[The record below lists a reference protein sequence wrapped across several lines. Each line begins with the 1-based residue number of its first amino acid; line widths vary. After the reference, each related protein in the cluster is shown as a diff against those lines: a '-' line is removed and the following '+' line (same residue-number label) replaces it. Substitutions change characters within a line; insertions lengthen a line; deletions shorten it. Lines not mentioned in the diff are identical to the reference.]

1 MHPRY
6 GTRLWIPV
14 LMVLLM
20 AGTALADET
29 TDRVDKLFAEWDTTV
44 TPGAALAVVRDGRIV
59 YERGYGMAN
68 LEDGLVMTPQRI
80 FDIGSTSKQF
90 TAASI
95 AMLIREGKVGL
106 SDDIRKF
113 LPEMPDYGKVVTVDH
128 LLHHTSGLRDYN
140 ALLELAGFRADA
152 DCPTVD
158 EAYEVICRQK
168 RLNYLPGAEYSY
180 TNTGFFLLSRIV
192 EKVSGKSLNAFAQE
206 RIFKPLGMTHTLYQ
220 DDHNQIIRNRA
231 RGYERSKGGFRINM
245 SNWDE
250 TGDGNVYTSVEDLAL
265 WDQAFNSNALGK
277 DLMDMLHTQGVLN
290 DGTKIEYAFG
300 LMISTHKGLRVV
312 EHGGAWAGYRAG
324 FVRFPDEKLT
334 VICLAN
340 LGDMNPSGLC
350 MKVAD
355 IYLADKIKE
364 APKADKAKAEPV
376 QVPKAELEA
385 LVGNYQDAKFGQW
398 FPVTLEDGVLRIG
411 FGSQAFALTPIARNK
426 FQAADAPVDV
436 EVEFPEAA
444 PGKPAGAVV
453 RIMGDERYDLTKA
466 APFTPLTERELGAYA
481 GTYVSDELL
490 GARYEI
496 VVEKE
501 GLVIK
506 FRNPLVGALK
516 AMAPEKF
523 TTSGLNFE
531 FARRGG
537 RVAGFELSVG
547 RAAHIGFRKVE
558 TGR

>member
-1 MHPRY
+1 
-6 GTRLWIPV
+6 
-14 LMVLLM
+14 
-20 AGTALADET
+20 
-29 TDRVDKLFAEWDTTV
+29 
-44 TPGAALAVVRDGRIV
+44 
-59 YERGYGMAN
+59 
-68 LEDGLVMTPQRI
+68 
-80 FDIGSTSKQF
+80 
-90 TAASI
+90 
-95 AMLIREGKVGL
+95 
-106 SDDIRKF
+106 
-113 LPEMPDYGKVVTVDH
+113 
-128 LLHHTSGLRDYN
+128 
-140 ALLELAGFRADA
+140 
-152 DCPTVD
+152 
-158 EAYEVICRQK
+158 
-168 RLNYLPGAEYSY
+168 
-180 TNTGFFLLSRIV
+180 
-192 EKVSGKSLNAFAQE
+192 
-206 RIFKPLGMTHTLYQ
+206 
-220 DDHNQIIRNRA
+220 
-231 RGYERSKGGFRINM
+231 
-245 SNWDE
+245 
-250 TGDGNVYTSVEDLAL
+250 
-265 WDQAFNSNALGK
+265 
-277 DLMDMLHTQGVLN
+277 MDMLHTQGVLN